1 VSRRINQIQT
11 IRISIF
17 RFVVQANAFRF
28 DGDAALA
35 LQVHGVEELFVHFA
49 LRQRAG
55 HFQEAVRQR
64 GFAVVD
70 VRDDAEIPYELRIH
84 FLLLPVFSAADF
96 LCFRQE
102 FESPAGV
109 IPGGPAAFERV
120 SHAA

>member
-1 VSRRINQIQT
+1 
-11 IRISIF
+11 
-17 RFVVQANAFRF
+17 
-28 DGDAALA
+28 
-35 LQVHGVEELFVHFA
+35 LFVHFA

-84 FLLLPVFSAADF
+84 FLLLPVFSVTDF
-96 LCFRQE
+96 ICFRQE

-109 IPGGPAAFERV
+109 LSAGLLPSNERHTQPKNRAEQTF
-120 SHAA
+120 SLP